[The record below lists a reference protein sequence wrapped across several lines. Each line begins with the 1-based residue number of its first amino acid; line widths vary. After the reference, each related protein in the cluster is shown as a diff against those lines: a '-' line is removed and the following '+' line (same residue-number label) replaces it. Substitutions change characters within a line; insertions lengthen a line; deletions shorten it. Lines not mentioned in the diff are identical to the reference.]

1 MRQTSRYCEF
11 RDTQDLPI
19 PWVEHRYSKDRV
31 ICGTYQYICDE
42 VLYRSGPEKCCHRK
56 VYKSLCDARYLGY
69 LLALSNMCEFRTGVD
84 FGRDLAIVSG
94 TRWMLVKD
102 EVVDD
107 TEVIEANIRAVQIF
121 CTV

>member
-1 MRQTSRYCEF
+1 
-11 RDTQDLPI
+11 
-19 PWVEHRYSKDRV
+19 
-31 ICGTYQYICDE
+31 
-42 VLYRSGPEKCCHRK
+42 
-56 VYKSLCDARYLGY
+56 
-69 LLALSNMCEFRTGVD
+69 MCEFRTGVD

>member
-31 ICGTYQYICDE
+31 ICGTYQY
-42 VLYRSGPEKCCHRK
+42 L
-56 VYKSLCDARYLGY
+56 ARYLGY